1 MRLAQKS
8 LEVLRFVLQL
18 MVFVGFKKIYD
29 AQDKLFLGLGKD
41 LNLRLTQRA
50 NSEILF
56 DQNC

>member
-1 MRLAQKS
+1 
-8 LEVLRFVLQL
+8 

-41 LNLRLTQRA
+41 LNLRLTHRA
-50 NSEILF
+50 DSEILF